1 MNYDIV
7 ESFAQMVREKSMDKD
22 VLAGII
28 EEIFS
33 TLMKKKYGQDAQ
45 FEVIVN
51 LDKGE
56 IEIFLEREIVEEVV
70 DPNLHVSLD
79 EAMKKSGEEFEIG
92 DVYPEEIKLSDFG
105 RRLVNLAKQTLSQ
118 RLREVEKD
126 IVYNEYSQLVGE
138 IVIGDIYQ
146 IRRDDILVN
155 HNKNELVIPRAEQI
169 PKERYRKG
177 DTIRAIIKEVNKE
190 QRGPKIVISRSD
202 DKFLAKLFEL
212 EIPEIYD
219 GIVEIKSI
227 AREPGERAKVAV
239 ISNDDRID
247 AVGACVGMKG
257 VRIHSIVREL
267 SNENID
273 VVHYSD
279 TLETF
284 IRRALS
290 PAKIK
295 NIEINEAE
303 KKATIWADA
312 DQVSLIIG
320 RNGQNIRLAMKL
332 VGVHID
338 VIREEKPIEEYEV
351 DIELIDFKQEIGE
364 EVYEKLINAGYDTA
378 IDVLKAGME
387 KVKEI
392 EGFNEDKVAE
402 IFSILKEG
410 FEE

>member
-7 ESFAQMVREKSMDKD
+7 ESFAHMVREKSMDKD

-33 TLMKKKYGQDAQ
+33 TLMKKKYGQEAQ
-45 FEVIVN
+45 FEVVVN

-56 IEIFLEREIVEEVV
+56 IEIFLEREIVEEVT
-70 DPNLHVSLD
+70 DPNLQISLE
-79 EAMKKSGEEFEIG
+79 EAVKKSGEDFEVG
-92 DVYPEEIKLSDFG
+92 DIFPEEIKLNDFG

-126 IVYNEYSQLVGE
+126 IVYNEYSQLVNE

-146 IRRDDILVN
+146 IRREDILVN
-155 HNKNELVIPRAEQI
+155 HNKNELVMPRVDQI

-177 DTIRAIIKEVNKE
+177 DTVRAIIKEVNKD

-273 VVHYSD
+273 VVHYSEN
-279 TLETF
+279 LETF

-295 NIEINEAE
+295 NIEINEEE

-312 DQVSLIIG
+312 DQVSLIVG

-351 DIELIDFKQEIGE
+351 DIELIDFKQELGE
-364 EVYEKLINAGYDTA
+364 EVYDKLINAGYDTA
-378 IDVLKAGME
+378 IDVLKAGMDA
-387 KVKEI
+387 VKEI
-392 EGFNEDKVAE
+392 EGFDEDKVAE

>member
-33 TLMKKKYGQDAQ
+33 TLMKKKYGLDAQ

-70 DPNLHVSLD
+70 DPNLQVSLD

-92 DVYPEEIKLSDFG
+92 DVFPEEIKLSDFG

-126 IVYNEYSQLVGE
+126 IVYNEYSQLIGE

-177 DTIRAIIKEVNKE
+177 ETIRAIIKEVNKE

-279 TLETF
+279 NLETF
-284 IRRALS
+284 IRRSLS

-364 EVYEKLINAGYDTA
+364 EIYEKLINAGYDTA
-378 IDVLKAGME
+378 IDVLKAGMD

-392 EGFNEDKVAE
+392 EGFDEDKIAE

>member
-70 DPNLHVSLD
+70 DPNLQVSLD

-92 DVYPEEIKLSDFG
+92 DVFPEEIKLTDFG
-105 RRLVNLAKQTLSQ
+105 RRLVNLAKQTLNQ

-169 PKERYRKG
+169 PKERYRKS

-279 TLETF
+279 ILETF

-392 EGFNEDKVAE
+392 EGFDEDKVAE

>member
-70 DPNLHVSLD
+70 DPNLQVSLE
-79 EAMKKSGEEFEIG
+79 EAMKKSGEELEIG
-92 DVYPEEIKLSDFG
+92 DVFPEEIKLSDFG

-177 DTIRAIIKEVNKE
+177 ETIRAIIKEVNKE

-279 TLETF
+279 NLETF

-295 NIEINEAE
+295 NIEINETE

-392 EGFNEDKVAE
+392 EGFDEDKVAE

>member
-7 ESFAQMVREKSMDKD
+7 ESFAHMVREKNLDKD

-33 TLMKKKYGQDAQ
+33 TLMKKKFGQDAQ

-56 IEIFLEREIVEEVV
+56 IEIFLEREIVDEVV
-70 DPNLHVSLD
+70 NPNLQISLE
-79 EAMKKSGEEFEIG
+79 EAVKKSGEDFEIG
-92 DVYPEEIKLSDFG
+92 DIYPEEIKLNDFG

-118 RLREVEKD
+118 RLREVEKE

-146 IRRDDILVN
+146 TRKDDILVN
-155 HNKNELVIPRAEQI
+155 HNKNELVMPRSEQI
-169 PKERYRKG
+169 LKERYRKG
-177 DTIRAIIKEVNKE
+177 DTVRAIIKEVTKE
-190 QRGPKIVISRSD
+190 QRGPRIIISRSD
-202 DKFLAKLFEL
+202 DKFLSKLFEL

-257 VRIHSIVREL
+257 VRVHSIVREL

-273 VVHYSD
+273 VVHYSNNI
-279 TLETF
+279 ETF

-295 NIEINEAE
+295 NVEINEDE

-312 DQVSLIIG
+312 DQVSLIVG
-320 RNGQNIRLAMKL
+320 RNGLNIRLAMKL
-332 VGVHID
+332 VGFHID

-351 DIELIDFKQEIGE
+351 DIELIDFKQELGE

-392 EGFNEDKVAE
+392 DGFDEDKVAE

>member
-33 TLMKKKYGQDAQ
+33 TLMKKKYGQDVQ

-70 DPNLHVSLD
+70 DPNLQVSLD

-92 DVYPEEIKLSDFG
+92 DVFPEEIKLTDFG
-105 RRLVNLAKQTLSQ
+105 RRLVNLAKQTLNQ

-169 PKERYRKG
+169 PKERYRKS

-279 TLETF
+279 ILETF

-392 EGFNEDKVAE
+392 EGFDEDKVAE

>member
-92 DVYPEEIKLSDFG
+92 DVFPEEIKLTDFG

-177 DTIRAIIKEVNKE
+177 ETIRAIIKEVNKE

-284 IRRALS
+284 IRRSLS

-392 EGFNEDKVAE
+392 EGFDEDKVAE

>member
-70 DPNLHVSLD
+70 DPNLQVSLN

-92 DVYPEEIKLSDFG
+92 DVFPEEIKLSDFG
-105 RRLVNLAKQTLSQ
+105 RRLVNLAKQTLNQ

-177 DTIRAIIKEVNKE
+177 ETIRAIIKEVNKE

-279 TLETF
+279 ILETF

-392 EGFNEDKVAE
+392 EGFDEDKVAE